1 MAERS
6 RRRPAARTGAGRYV
20 APGVL
25 CILRHRDAVLLIE
38 GARRKRWAGKLQGIG
53 GGVQPGENPVRAA
66 VREIREETGLQ
77 LSADDVQVKGVVHS
91 QRFYGE
97 SKLMIVVVARAPH
110 RRVRGGNEGTLR
122 WVPLRA
128 VSRAPNLIPDLYT
141 LIPRV
146 LSLRPGE
153 LLSGVAVYDGKGG
166 MLSLE
171 LTTVQS

>member
-6 RRRPAARTGAGRYV
+6 RRRPAARAGAGRYV

-110 RRVRGGNEGTLR
+110 RRVRGGDEGTLR

-171 LTTVQS
+171 LTTVKS

>member
-6 RRRPAARTGAGRYV
+6 RRRPPVGTGAVQYV

-25 CILRHRDAVLLIE
+25 CILRHRDAILLIE

-53 GGVQPGENPVRAA
+53 GGIQPGENPLRAA
-66 VREIREETGLQ
+66 LREVREETGLQ
-77 LSADDVQVKGVVHS
+77 LAADDVQVKGVVHS
-91 QRFYGE
+91 QHFYGE
-97 SKLMIVVVARAPH
+97 SKLMIIVVARASH
-110 RRVRGGNEGTLR
+110 RRVRGGDEGKLR

-128 VSRAPNLIPDLYT
+128 LSREPNLIPDLYT

-166 MLSLE
+166 MVSLE
-171 LTTVQS
+171 LTTVKS